1 MELWREEGLNLT
13 TFSSLL
19 FLWSSLSLG
28 WFLSNLSLRR
38 SFFSWLFRFLFY
50 WHGVVVNGVKK
61 VLQKLSSFL
70 QNSTRTLIQNPSRKW
85 KNIL

>member
-19 FLWSSLSLG
+19 LWSS
-28 WFLSNLSLRR
+28 FLNRFFHGFLCYLFLRR
-38 SFFSWLFRFLFY
+38 SFFSWLFGFLFY

-70 QNSTRTLIQNPSRKW
+70 QNSTRTLIQNPSRK
-85 KNIL
+85 